1 VQAVTPEAEAEWR
14 RQAEQLYPMIRGK
27 LVPAERFDEV
37 QRLLRE
43 YRADAA
49 GRS

>member
-1 VQAVTPEAEAEWR
+1 
-14 RQAEQLYPMIRGK
+14 MIRGT

-43 YRADAA
+43 YRAGAV
-49 GRS
+49 RP

>member
-1 VQAVTPEAEAEWR
+1 
-14 RQAEQLYPMIRGK
+14 MIRGK